1 MKKKLLSVSLVLIL
15 VGGCSSIAKGIGSGG
30 DDLVNGVVKNVPKA
44 NPVVVSKASAGI
56 SNFIK
61 QAGKSRGQQY
71 IGQQVSNKQPISR
84 QTLSDVIFDETVSE
98 LKKTAQRYVI
108 SEVKSLAR
116 AEADALIDEYNSQ
129 PSDAPMTSN
138 SSNKEQQWQRYY
150 KGCGGDY
157 QKFERTYRDYFEKT
171 WRETGARPRGCG

>member
-1 MKKKLLSVSLVLIL
+1 MKKYLISVSLVSIL
-15 VGGCSSIAKGIGSGG
+15 VVGCGKG
-30 DDLVNGVVKNVPKA
+30 DDVARTVIKQFDPPPVPKKIPI
-44 NPVVVSKASAGI
+44 PVSRASDGI

-71 IGQQVSNKQPISR
+71 ISQQVSNKQPISR

-116 AEADALIDEYNSQ
+116 EEGDALIDEYNSQ
-129 PSDAPMTSN
+129 NNN
-138 SSNKEQQWQRYY
+138 SAQVTQ
-150 KGCGGDY
+150 
-157 QKFERTYRDYFEKT
+157 
-171 WRETGARPRGCG
+171 